1 MESPTDDKLDPE
13 ATKRVL
19 RRAIGMAEPFRR
31 TIAGALGFVLLS
43 TLGLLSGPIIVKF
56 AIDNGIDANA
66 RDVLRN
72 AVLAYVVVVAI
83 AYLASRQ
90 QYIFINRAGEGFLRS
105 LRVRTFEHIQRQSLG
120 FFDRNQSGVLIS
132 RMTADIESMAELVQW
147 GLLQFVAALFLIV
160 IALVLM
166 LSLSWQLTIAA
177 LLVMP
182 VIIIASRKFQ
192 RDSNDA
198 YLEVRE
204 RVGQN
209 LSELQEGIA
218 GVRVVQAYAQEH
230 EQTRQFVSSNRSLYR
245 SHVHSIRVSTWYFG
259 LVEALGVVATALAI
273 GIGGWLVG
281 RGDVTIGTV
290 IAFVLLLAQLF
301 EPVQQLSQLYNT
313 VQSSAASLDK
323 IFGILDTE
331 PDIEGGEQTLPER
344 GALVVAGVGFTYPGT
359 AASVLRDVSI
369 DVADGERLALVGP
382 TGAGK
387 STVAKLMARLYDPTQ
402 GTISFAGVDLRRATL
417 ESLRQRVVVVPQEG
431 FLFGGSIADNVRI
444 ARADATDDELREAL
458 AAIGALE
465 RFETFEDGIHTEVR
479 ERGSRLSAGERQLV
493 SLARAALVDPAVLV
507 LDEATSSLD
516 PGTEV
521 IVERA
526 LDRLMQGRTTIVVAH
541 RLSTIQRAESDCRD
555 RCRAT
560 RRARDR
566 RRAGRA
572 RRALRRARR
581 RLGQESTHPQLTSP
595 VARRRGRTRRG
606 RRPPS
611 RSRRRTDCRCR
622 SPRTARGSSRAR
634 RCGRRWSRRSPRT

>member
-1 MESPTDDKLDPE
+1 MFRMGGVTDEDKLDSE
-13 ATKRVL
+13 TTKRVL
-19 RRAIGMAEPFRR
+19 RRAVRMAKPFRR
-31 TIAGALGFVLLS
+31 TIAAALGFVLVS
-43 TLGLLSGPIIVKF
+43 TLGLLMGPIIVKF
-56 AIDNGIDANA
+56 AIDNGIDDGD

-72 AVLAYVVVVAI
+72 AVIVYVVVVAI
-83 AYLASRQ
+83 AYAASRQ
-90 QYIFINRAGEGFLRS
+90 QYIFVNRAGEGFLRA
-105 LRVRTFEHIQRQSLG
+105 LRVRTFDHIQKQSLG
-120 FFDRNQSGVLIS
+120 FFDRYQSGVLIS
-132 RMTADIESMAELVQW
+132 RMTADVESMAELVQW

-160 IALVLM
+160 IALILM
-166 LSLSWQLTIAA
+166 LTLSWQLTIAA

-182 VIIIASRKFQ
+182 IIIIASRKFQ
-192 RDSNDA
+192 RDSNQA

-218 GVRVVQAYAQEH
+218 GVRVVQAYAQEG

-259 LVEALGVVATALAI
+259 LVEALGVIASGLAI
-273 GIGGWLVG
+273 GIGGWLVN

-313 VQSSAASLDK
+313 VQSSAAALDK
-323 IFGILDTE
+323 LFGILDTE
-331 PDIEGGEQTLPER
+331 PDIEGGDQALPDR
-344 GALVVAGVGFTYPGT
+344 GALVVDDVGFTYPAT
-359 AASVLRDVSI
+359 TTPVLRDVSI
-369 DVADGERLALVGP
+369 TVADGERLALVGP

-387 STVAKLMARLYDPTQ
+387 STVAKLMARLYDPTV
-402 GTISFAGVDLRRATL
+402 GTISFGGVDLRDATL
-417 ESLRQRVVVVPQEG
+417 DSLRHRVVVVPQEG

-444 ARADATDDELREAL
+444 ARSEATDDDLRRAL
-458 AAIGALE
+458 DAIGALE

-526 LDRLMQGRTTIVVAH
+526 LDRLMVGRTTVVVAH
-541 RLSTIQRAESDCRD
+541 RLSTIQNADRIAVIDAGQLAELGTHDELVD
-555 RCRAT
+555 LG
-560 RRARDR
+560 
-566 RRAGRA
+566 GRYA
-572 RRALRRARR
+572 ALADAWAQS
-581 RLGQESTHPQLTSP
+581 LPT
-595 VARRRGRTRRG
+595 
-606 RRPPS
+606 
-611 RSRRRTDCRCR
+611 
-622 SPRTARGSSRAR
+622 
-634 RCGRRWSRRSPRT
+634 